1 MSFPLDVW
9 KLLAGLGIFLFG
21 MLLIEE
27 SVKALSGRAFRRIIR
42 MYTNGRLRSI
52 GSGALVTALLQSSS
66 AVSLMVLAFVGA
78 GVMSMQN
85 AIGVIMGS
93 NIGTTLTAWIIAT
106 IGFKIKIETM
116 ALPFIALGAL
126 GLIFFKTS
134 SKPFLVTRLFIGFG
148 FLFLGLDFMKVS
160 VESFAQTFSLEGF
173 PNYGLWFY
181 LLIGTLMTALMQ
193 ASAATIAI
201 VLTALNSGLITFDIG
216 AAMVIGANIGTTI
229 TVLLGAIGGV
239 QAKKRVSLSHLIFNV
254 VTGVVAFLALPL
266 LVRAVTLFVDI
277 RSNSLVG
284 LALFHT
290 LFNVLGVLIFFPFLG
305 LLSRLLIRVFPDH
318 KTILTVYLD
327 KTPPEVTDAAIA
339 ALRKEIG
346 HLLQECQ
353 LHNLRLL
360 RIDEKLVFDVDL
372 PLEGY
377 RKKKYTLDQLY
388 ENIKLLHAAIFTF
401 YSGIQISKLNE
412 TEAKELE
419 RLIYAS
425 RNMMNSIKNF
435 KSVRHNMDEFDSS
448 DNEYLNTQYKLFR
461 RRLLEVYHDMS
472 RILSMENEE
481 ARYRNLLASFAQI
494 EEADNRFIKNTL
506 DAVAEQKIQEME
518 IASLLLVNRLFTQ
531 SCRMQIY
538 SMKDL
543 LLTQEQIN
551 NFDQAMDAKEI
562 MSEKN
567 KRVDRSGRPPR
578 SLYLLA
584 CRMASNRT
592 MATAL
597 DRLRLL
603 TFLSCYTGE
612 W

>member
-1 MSFPLDVW
+1 MSFNLDFW

-78 GVMSMQN
+78 GVMNMQN

-106 IGFKIKIETM
+106 VGFKIKIESL
-116 ALPFIALGAL
+116 ALPFIGLGAV
-126 GLIFFKTS
+126 GLIAFKPAS
-134 SKPFLVTRLFIGFG
+134 RAFPVTKLLIGFG

-160 VESFAQTFSLEGF
+160 VESFSQTFSIDRF
-173 PNYGLWFY
+173 PDYGLWFY
-181 LLIGTLMTALMQ
+181 LLVGTLFTALMQ

-216 AAMVIGANIGTTI
+216 AVMVIGANIGTTI
-229 TVLLGAIGGV
+229 TVILGAIGGV
-239 QAKKRVSLSHLIFNV
+239 QAKKRVSLSHLVFNV
-254 VTGVVAFLALPL
+254 VTGAAAFLGLPIL
-266 LVRAVTLFVDI
+266 LRIIAFFVDI
-277 RSNSLVG
+277 QSGSLTG

-290 LFNVLGVLIFFPFLG
+290 IFNMIGVLMFFPFLG
-305 LLSRLLIRVFPDH
+305 LFSRLLMRIYPDH
-318 KTILTVYLD
+318 KTILTVYLHQ
-327 KTPPEVTDAAIA
+327 TPAEVTDAAIA

-353 LHNLRLL
+353 LYNLRLM

-372 PLEGY
+372 PLESN
-377 RKKKYTLDQLY
+377 RKKTYTHDELY
-388 ENIKLLHAAIFTF
+388 ENIKLLHAEIFTF
-401 YSGIQISKLNE
+401 YAKIQTNKLNE
-412 TEAKELE
+412 KEVGELE

-425 RNMMNSIKNF
+425 RNMMNAIKNF
-435 KSVRHNMDEFDSS
+435 KGIRHNMDEFDCS
-448 DNEYLNTQYKLFR
+448 DNGYVNAQYLLFR
-461 RRLLEVYHDMS
+461 KRLLELYNNMG
-472 RILSMENEE
+472 RILEMENKEGQ
-481 ARYRNLLASFAQI
+481 YQNLLTAFVQI
-494 EEADNRFIKNTL
+494 EGADNRFIKNTL
-506 DAVAEQKIQEME
+506 NAVAEQKIQEME

-543 LLTQEQIN
+543 LLSQEQIDS
-551 NFDQAMDAKEI
+551 FDRVMDAKEI
-562 MSEKN
+562 MDAEK
-567 KRVDRSGRPPR
+567 KKIQD
-578 SLYLLA
+578 
-584 CRMASNRT
+584 
-592 MATAL
+592 
-597 DRLRLL
+597 
-603 TFLSCYTGE
+603 
-612 W
+612 